1 MLIKLKQVVKYNGHS
16 ISANGAVNFN
26 VVASY
31 SELVKTIELTQLLN
45 NDIAILAKLPD
56 EPKAKKLGIF
66 RIKQITI
73 DGDGESKIKFDTL
86 KDYVEVDNLNSL
98 PLNSDAVKEFQLM
111 YKADIELESEEN
123 EDGEEE

>member
-73 DGDGESKIKFDTL
+73 DGDGESKIKTFL
-86 KDYVEVDNLNSL
+86 VVAKYISYCS
-98 PLNSDAVKEFQLM
+98 PFM
-111 YKADIELESEEN
+111 
-123 EDGEEE
+123 

>member
-1 MLIKLKQVVKYNGHS
+1 MSVAGDRWNALNTECQVCAGTYQSNFICAIHKIHKSLHGFSHFRIIQSADIK
-16 ISANGAVNFN
+16 I
-26 VVASY
+26 
-31 SELVKTIELTQLLN
+31 
-45 NDIAILAKLPD
+45 
-56 EPKAKKLGIF
+56 PKAKKLGIF

-98 PLNSDAVKEFQLM
+98 PLNSDDVKEFQLM
-111 YKADIELESEEN
+111 YKADVELESEEN

>member
-45 NDIAILAKLPD
+45 K
-56 EPKAKKLGIF
+56 
-66 RIKQITI
+66 
-73 DGDGESKIKFDTL
+73 
-86 KDYVEVDNLNSL
+86 
-98 PLNSDAVKEFQLM
+98 
-111 YKADIELESEEN
+111 
-123 EDGEEE
+123 

>member
-1 MLIKLKQVVKYNGHS
+1 M
-16 ISANGAVNFN
+16 NFN

-98 PLNSDAVKEFQLM
+98 PLNSDDVKEFQLM
-111 YKADIELESEEN
+111 YKADVELESEEN
-123 EDGEEE
+123 EDDEEE